1 MSKITNIHI
10 ENFKRIS
17 AADVAPGTHLFVV
30 GGDNEQG
37 KSTLLDAIASA
48 FGGAKSAPAQAIRA
62 GAETGEVVVELSD
75 GYRLRQR
82 IRLDSDGRQSVTTQL
97 TLTDES
103 GVRSEIKSP
112 QAMLSAM
119 AGTLAF
125 DPLSFGRMSAA
136 EQLAALKKLVQL
148 DTSAL
153 DAEHDAAFARRTD
166 VERSAKQCAAQLEA
180 MPMDATAPTEAL
192 DTAALAADLAAEQAK
207 SDGRA
212 RLVRASEQTQAAHER
227 AEQAAKNAEAALRSA
242 EAALRAADLVIQA
255 AQSRVVDSMAAAIA
269 AAAEAGAA
277 SPGDVAGATARLAGV
292 SEHNA
297 RHAKATARAALVAKL
312 DGMREEYRALTETV
326 KSSRS
331 AKTNMIAFAKYP
343 VDGLTLG
350 DAGVQYNGVP
360 FAQASQAVKVR
371 VGLAIAAGMNP
382 RLRCVLV
389 REGAFLDEQSMATVA
404 QWAIDNDMQVLMER
418 VGHGAECAIIMHDGR
433 VSEVRT

>member
-1 MSKITNIHI
+1 MSKITSIHI

-48 FGGAKSAPAQAIRA
+48 FGGAKSAPAQAIRS
-62 GAETGEVVVELSD
+62 GAEAGEVVVELSD

-82 IRLDSDGRQSVTTQL
+82 IRLDADGRQSVTTQL

-180 MPMDATAPTEAL
+180 MPLDATAPTEAL
-192 DTAALAADLAAEQAK
+192 DTATLAAELAAEQAK

-227 AEQAAKNAEAALRSA
+227 AAQAAANV
-242 EAALRAADLVIQA
+242 EAALRAAELAMQA
-255 AQSRVVDSMAAAIA
+255 AQSRVVDSRAAAIA

-297 RHAKATARAALVAKL
+297 RHAKSTSRAALVAKL

-360 FAQASQAVKVR
+360 FDQSSQAVKIR

-389 REGAFLDEQSMATVA
+389 REGAFLDDQSMATIA

-433 VSEVRT
+433 VSEVRP

>member
-1 MSKITNIHI
+1 MSKITSIHI

-48 FGGAKSAPAQAIRA
+48 FGGAKSAPSQAIRA

-82 IRLDSDGRQSVTTQL
+82 IRIDADGRQSVTTQL

-125 DPLSFGRMSAA
+125 DPLAFGRMSAA
-136 EQLAALKKLVQL
+136 EQLAALKKLVQV

-180 MPMDATAPTEAL
+180 MPLDATAPTEAL
-192 DTAALAADLAAEQAK
+192 DTATLAAELADEQAK

-212 RLVRASEQTQAAHER
+212 RLVRASEQAQAAHER
-227 AEQAAKNAEAALRSA
+227 AEQAAKNAEAALRAA
-242 EAALRAADLVIQA
+242 ELVIQA
-255 AQSRVVDSMAAAIA
+255 AQSRVVDSSAAAIA

-331 AKTNMIAFAKYP
+331 AKMNMIAFAKYP

>member
-17 AADVAPGTHLFVV
+17 AADVSPGTHLYVV

-48 FGGAKSAPAQAIRA
+48 FGGTKSAPAQAIRA

-82 IRLDSDGRQSVTTQL
+82 IRLDADGRQSVTTQL
-97 TLTDES
+97 TRTDES

-180 MPMDATAPTEAL
+180 MPLDATAPTEAL
-192 DTAALAADLAAEQAK
+192 DTATLAAELAAEQEK
-207 SDGRA
+207 SDDRA
-212 RLVRASEQTQAAHER
+212 RLGLA
-227 AEQAAKNAEAALRSA
+227 AEAARNYSEKCEQRVSVAHDNLAAAQRRVA
-242 EAALRAADLVIQA
+242 AVEAEYEAALASVR
-255 AQSRVVDSMAAAIA
+255 R
-269 AAAEAGAA
+269 AEALSDAA
-277 SPGDVAGATARLAGV
+277 PTSDVRGATARLAGV

-297 RHAKATARAALVAKL
+297 RHAKSTSRAALVAKL

-326 KSSRS
+326 KSSRA
-331 AKTNMIAFAKYP
+331 AKTDMIASAKYP

-350 DAGVQYNGVP
+350 DAGVQYRGVP
-360 FAQASQAVKVR
+360 FDQSSQAVKVR

-433 VSEVRT
+433 VSEVRP

>member
-1 MSKITNIHI
+1 MSKITSIHI

-48 FGGAKSAPAQAIRA
+48 FGGAKSAPAQAIRS
-62 GAETGEVVVELSD
+62 GAEAGEVVVELSD

-82 IRLDSDGRQSVTTQL
+82 IRLDADGRQSVTTQL

-112 QAMLSAM
+112 QSMLSAM
-119 AGTLAF
+119 SGTLAF

-153 DAEHDAAFARRTD
+153 DAEHDAAFSRRTD

-180 MPMDATAPTEAL
+180 MPLDATAPTEAL
-192 DTAALAADLAAEQAK
+192 DTATLAAELAAEQAK

-212 RLVRASEQTQAAHER
+212 RLVRASEQAQAAHER
-227 AEQAAKNAEAALRSA
+227 AAQAAANAEAALRSA
-242 EAALRAADLVIQA
+242 ELAMQA
-255 AQSRVVDSMAAAIA
+255 AQSRVADSRAAAIA

-297 RHAKATARAALVAKL
+297 RHANATSRSALVAKL
-312 DGMREEYRALTETV
+312 DGMREEYRALTDTV

-389 REGAFLDEQSMATVA
+389 REGAFLDEQSMSTVA

-433 VSEVRT
+433 VSEVRP